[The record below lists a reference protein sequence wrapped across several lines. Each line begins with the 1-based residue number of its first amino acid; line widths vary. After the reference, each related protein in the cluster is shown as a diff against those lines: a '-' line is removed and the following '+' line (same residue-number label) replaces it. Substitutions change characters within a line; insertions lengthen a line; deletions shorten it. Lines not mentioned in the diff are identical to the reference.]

1 MEDACSLNAMV
12 NAAIVASIAAS
23 NPKMVEALGG
33 AQMYYEA
40 ATAAIGV
47 LNVFPTA
54 ADEEVL
60 PFGNN
65 DVDPVPLSRDN
76 DASLLM
82 HTRRRINGGLNS
94 YVQR

>member
-1 MEDACSLNAMV
+1 MEDACSLNAMA

-65 DVDPVPLSRDN
+65 DVDPPVP
-76 DASLLM
+76 
-82 HTRRRINGGLNS
+82 
-94 YVQR
+94 